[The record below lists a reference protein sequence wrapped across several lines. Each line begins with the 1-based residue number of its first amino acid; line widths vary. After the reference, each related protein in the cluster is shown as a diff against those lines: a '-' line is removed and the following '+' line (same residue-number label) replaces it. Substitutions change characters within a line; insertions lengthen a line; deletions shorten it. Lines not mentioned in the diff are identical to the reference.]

1 MLKEDINIKDLVENE
16 IGTRFNRGGKMCC
29 PFHREKT
36 PSFSYDK
43 NRNIVTCFGS
53 CNNSWDA
60 IGFVRE
66 YKNLSYIE
74 ACEYLKID
82 TGEEYKS
89 LKSARTKVLERIDW
103 QLKNHEDKKEWVL
116 DTLYDFV
123 DIENNP
129 IYFKA
134 KFKTKEGKEPRYY
147 RIEDNKVLNS
157 LKDKE
162 GNKVIKEVP
171 YNLFGLTR
179 AIESQKKIIIVEGEK
194 DADTLIK
201 KGFAATSLKASKFEE
216 IDIAILKD
224 TKVYICGDTGVA
236 GERYINK
243 VKNALFNIAKT
254 INIIRLPYLAEL
266 GDNKDVTDWFN
277 AGHTRE
283 EFVKTL
289 NRCLDLKN
297 IHELQQDEF
306 GIKKHWQKFDKEG
319 ELIDEGDKYLTN
331 FSIIKAKSIRYVDR
345 EIEGVELTFKNQ
357 EGEVFTRRGEATK
370 FDDVKTFRNFLG
382 TMALTFNGKMD
393 DLNEIKKWI
402 YKHFI
407 LEIETV
413 FDGIQFKDNMLITP
427 NKTFKNNSVVS
438 NIVCSSSEELYLEE
452 EKICNGDLMN
462 LIIHLMGFQPYHSCV
477 AILGTIINNFC
488 IEQAKNLGVKFHH
501 LLIVGESG
509 SGKSTIKRNIINPL
523 LGYSSEFEGHAMD
536 KITDFA
542 LTRAI
547 SEGNYTA
554 IFDEYKP
561 SKMNEYKLNM
571 ISSTLRSA
579 YDRGS
584 VTRGKKD
591 LSVNHFNLN
600 CPVII
605 CGEETYPH
613 AEKALIE
620 RTLINY
626 ISLHERTEEQKE
638 SMEYLKEHSKDLRKL
653 GFLLIKRVLELT
665 DKEYKEIRD
674 FYKART
680 NLKDRVRETFI
691 NTCTGIHLLN
701 DVLEKEGIGRVYTVF
716 EEEIEKV
723 INENVIC
730 EGDQVNSIYE
740 QMLIQF
746 NDLLVDGRVF
756 EPNTIIKCVNGEI
769 AIRIKQMIEC
779 LHKHKK
785 EFDLNYPLL
794 ESKDFRTQAEK
805 GKYIIAKNKPVAFEN
820 GRLKADIFSKERLE
834 ELECHELVLESF
846 KRK

>member
-1 MLKEDINIKDLVENE
+1 MKKEDINIKDLVENE
-16 IGTRFNRGGKMCC
+16 TGTRFNRGDKMCC

-82 TGEEYKS
+82 TGEEYKN

-103 QLKNHEDKKEWVL
+103 QLKNHADKKEWVL

-123 DIENNP
+123 DAENNP

-134 KFKTKEGKEPRYY
+134 KFITKEGKEPRYY

-171 YNLFGLTR
+171 YNLFGLTK

-194 DADTLIK
+194 DADTLVK

-216 IDIAILKD
+216 IDIAIFKD

-357 EGEVFTRRGEATK
+357 EGEVFTRRGEAAK

-413 FDGIQFKDNMLITP
+413 FDGIQFKNNMLITP
-427 NKTFKNNSVVS
+427 NKTFKNNSVIS
-438 NIVCSSSEELYLEE
+438 NIVCSNSEELYLEE

-462 LIIHLMGFQPYHSCV
+462 LTIHLMGFQPYHSCV

-488 IEQAKNLGVKFHH
+488 IEQAKSLGVKFHH

-509 SGKSTIKRNIINPL
+509 SGKSTIKRNVINPL
-523 LGYSSEFEGHAMD
+523 LGYSTEFEGHAMD

-542 LTRAI
+542 LTRAL
-547 SEGNYTA
+547 SEGNYTT

-561 SKMNEYKLNM
+561 SKMNDYKLNM

-600 CPVII
+600 CPIVI

-665 DKEYKEIRD
+665 NEEYKEIRD

-691 NTCTGIHLLN
+691 NACTGIHILN
-701 DVLEKEGIGRVYTVF
+701 DVLEREGIGRVYTVF

-730 EGDQVNSIYE
+730 EGNEVHSIYE

-746 NDLLVDGRVF
+746 DNMIGDRRIF
-756 EPNTIIKCVNGEI
+756 EEDSILKCVNGEVCL
-769 AIRIKQMIEC
+769 RVEGMIEY
-779 LHKHKK
+779 LSKHKK
-785 EFDLNYPLL
+785 DFGLNYPLL
-794 ESKDFRTQAEK
+794 EKKDFITQAEK
-805 GKYIIAKNKPVAFEN
+805 GGYIINRNKSIRFN
-820 GRLKADIFSKERLE
+820 GAVKKAVVFNLEKLKQLDCNNMIIEQFNKM
-834 ELECHELVLESF
+834 
-846 KRK
+846 